1 MMCGI
6 LTTLSEGHS
15 LSFLL
20 KTINRGKFPVESVN
34 YLMIEL
40 HLLLF
45 TSEYLQKSRSELE
58 NENGYEQDKYSY
70 S

>member
-1 MMCGI
+1 MVI
-6 LTTLSEGHS
+6 SGH
-15 LSFLL
+15 LRVIFGL
-20 KTINRGKFPVESVN
+20 KTANFAQKKTKM
-34 YLMIEL
+34 MIEL

-70 S
+70 SESNLHNLK

>member
-1 MMCGI
+1 MV
-6 LTTLSEGHS
+6 
-15 LSFLL
+15 
-20 KTINRGKFPVESVN
+20 KFAQEKSKM
-34 YLMIEL
+34 MIEL

-70 S
+70 SESNLHNLK